1 MTRLRD
7 LVRPE
12 RKPGLQFPRWL
23 ERLVSV
29 GIVATD
35 PQTVRRQRCVNV
47 AAYAIIANTI
57 SHLVINALHDF
68 DGLMVINV
76 YNVLMIAALLL
87 VPQTHRLGE
96 HVAAITLIL
105 IILFGHLFVVWS
117 FGLSSELQVYYTLG
131 GGILLFFGIENLR
144 LYLVFFVMFVLVLLF
159 ALNFAPIEGLVQPE
173 DDLFR
178 DLLSS
183 QAMINTIAMN
193 AAILFYALTTLRH
206 AEVEL
211 EDQHARSE
219 ALLETVMPHAIA
231 ERLKSGR
238 EQRIADRIETLSVL
252 FADLVDFTG
261 AAHDLPPEQVVEFLD
276 GMVRAFDALTA
287 AHGVEKIKTMGDSYM
302 AASGFDGRGAEG
314 AVAIGCLALALL
326 EAVGRQP
333 ALGGRKLRVRIG
345 IHCGPATAGV
355 IGDSRISYDVWG
367 AAVNVASR
375 MESQGVPDRI
385 QVSEAFRDLT
395 RDAFLFEERGATDL
409 KGVGVAHTF
418 FLTGLAG

>member
-1 MTRLRD
+1 M
-7 LVRPE
+7 
-12 RKPGLQFPRWL
+12 
-23 ERLVSV
+23 
-29 GIVATD
+29 
-35 PQTVRRQRCVNV
+35 
-47 AAYAIIANTI
+47 
-57 SHLVINALHDF
+57 
-68 DGLMVINV
+68 
-76 YNVLMIAALLL
+76 
-87 VPQTHRLGE
+87 
-96 HVAAITLIL
+96 
-105 IILFGHLFVVWS
+105 VWS

-131 GGILLFFGIENLR
+131 GGILLFFGVENLR

-206 AEVEL
+206 AEIEL

-219 ALLETVMPHAIA
+219 ALIETVMPHSIA

-276 GMVRAFDALTA
+276 RLVRDVDALA
-287 AHGVEKIKTMGDSYM
+287 EAHGVEKIKTMGDSYM
-302 AASGFDGRGAEG
+302 AAAGFDGRGGEG
-314 AVAIGCLALALL
+314 ALAIGRFALALL
-326 EAVGRQP
+326 AAVARQP
-333 ALGGRKLRVRIG
+333 PLGARKLKVRIG

-367 AAVNVASR
+367 AAVNAASR
-375 MESQGVPDRI
+375 MELQGVPDRI
-385 QVSEAFRDLT
+385 QVSEAFRELT
-395 RDAFLFEERGATDL
+395 RDAFVFEERGTTDF
-409 KGVGVAHTF
+409 KGVGAARTF
-418 FLTGLAG
+418 FLTGSAG